1 MQACHDCRHGA
12 YDNND
17 PDQWALLKALNLS
30 YNGAFDEFTL
40 TQVAEWAGA
49 VDFAT
54 EILTHMDRAMLANL
68 LRTKLRDAILE
79 SREFL

>member
-1 MQACHDCRHGA
+1 MQACGSCRHGA

-40 TQVAEWAGA
+40 MQVAEWAGA

-54 EILTHMDRAMLANL
+54 EIILHMDSIMFANL
-68 LRTKLRDAILE
+68 MRTKLHDKIMEAK
-79 SREFL
+79 EFL